1 MYENAE
7 MTESIAKRLKKLG
20 LKIKHLRIDHD
31 LSQEKLAEK
40 VDMSREHISCVECGK
55 YSIHVSNLYKIAD
68 FFGVDIKEF
77 FD

>member
-7 MTESIAKRLKKLG
+7 MSESIAKRLKKIG
-20 LKIKHLRIDHD
+20 TKIKHLRIDHD
-31 LSQEKLAEK
+31 LSQEKLAEH
-40 VDMSREHISCVECGK
+40 VDMSREHLSCLECGK

-68 FFGVDIKEF
+68 FFEVDIKYF

>member
-7 MTESIAKRLKKLG
+7 MSESMAKRLKKIG
-20 LKIKHLRIDHD
+20 IKIKHLRIEHD

-40 VDMSREHISCVECGK
+40 VDMSREHISCLECGK

-68 FFGVDIKEF
+68 FFGVDIKYF